1 MRLAICGNSQ
11 FAEQL
16 RQILTNSGEE
26 ILFHIQEMTYDNPMT
41 QEERGNCR
49 TLSL

>member
-26 ILFHIQEMTYDNPMT
+26 ILFNIQEMTYDNPMT
-41 QEERGNCR
+41 LGGGGCR